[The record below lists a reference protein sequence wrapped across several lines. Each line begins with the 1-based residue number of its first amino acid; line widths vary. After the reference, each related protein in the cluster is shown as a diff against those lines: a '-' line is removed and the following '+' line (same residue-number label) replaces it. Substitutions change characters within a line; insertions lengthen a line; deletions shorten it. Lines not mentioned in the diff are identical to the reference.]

1 LRCISVAQREG
12 LVTVFTR
19 FLYSISDWGVSGGA
33 VMISIGVGG
42 GAVIAAFAMW
52 MLAEWVNRREHSKA
66 LREPEPNPGLERA
79 RLNKE
84 WKL

>member
-1 LRCISVAQREG
+1 
-12 LVTVFTR
+12 
-19 FLYSISDWGVSGGA
+19 
-33 VMISIGVGG
+33 MISIGVGG